1 MALWQGAF
9 DGVREAATFPRL
21 LDRRGWKLF
30 FLYLFVACLAVT
42 GFALLVFWLK
52 PSLKQAVI
60 DYIFPSD
67 WQLVPRLVAEKFFGR
82 LGSQVMANFIL
93 TGGMA
98 LLAMLCA
105 PLKEMLSRNI
115 ERTRPLLSEPM
126 RPWPVWRQVLEEI
139 KFALLYLLVY
149 NAIFWLGYPPVPALR
164 SAATVMSY
172 VALFVFFDITFLC
185 PLFLRHRIGYPRM
198 IRVFFA
204 RPLQSFS
211 FAALWCAPAIA
222 AGFLMQGEKLGPV
235 LAVILAAHVLVVAP
249 AATAGTGLAARLLPA
264 ASAMRAVPL
273 VLRLLGWLVLLAAL
287 GVSAALTARLANS
300 LHKKTQVLKCEYQ
313 IDPGSL
319 SIDWPSLSDP
329 TLGLAVD
336 LQIRNPTRVDLE
348 LEDSRLEITND
359 GRPLGIVRI
368 GRIAVPA
375 GEMRV
380 QRLTLRIEVSFAR
393 LLEIRNL
400 LSKKWDFVL
409 WLKVSEDFE
418 FPVYFR

>member
-1 MALWQGAF
+1 MAFWNGAW
-9 DGVREAATFPRL
+9 DGIRAAATFPRL

-30 FLYLFVACLAVT
+30 FLYIFMAGLAVSA
-42 GFALLVFWLK
+42 FALIALWLK
-52 PSLKQAVI
+52 PSLKQAIV

-67 WQLVPRLVAEKFFGR
+67 WQLVPRLLMEKFFGR

-105 PLKEMLSRNI
+105 PIKEMLSRSI
-115 ERTRPLLSEPM
+115 ERSRALLPEPM
-126 RPWPVWRQVLEEI
+126 RPWPVWRQVVEEI

-149 NAIFWLGYPPVPALR
+149 NAIFWMGYPPIPALR
-164 SAATVMSY
+164 SAATVLSY

-198 IRVFFA
+198 IRIFLA
-204 RPLQSFS
+204 RPVQSFT

-222 AGFLMQGEKLGPV
+222 AGLLLQGEKLGLV

-249 AATAGTGLAARLLPA
+249 AASAGTELAARLMPA
-264 ASAMRAVPL
+264 ASAMRPAPL
-273 VLRLLGWLVLLAAL
+273 VARLIGWLAILAAL
-287 GVSAALTARLANS
+287 GISAGLTARLANS

-313 IDPGSL
+313 LDPGSL
-319 SIDWPSLSDP
+319 SVDWPSLSDP
-329 TLGLAVD
+329 TLGLSVD

-348 LEDSRLEITND
+348 IENSRLEITND

-368 GRIAVPA
+368 GSISVPA
-375 GEMRV
+375 GQTRV
-380 QRLTLRIEVSFAR
+380 QRLTLRLEVSFSR
-393 LLEIRNL
+393 LLEIRSL

-409 WLKVSEDFE
+409 WLKISEDFE
-418 FPVYFR
+418 FPLYFR